1 MIITCPACLTKF
13 NLDDGRIPEGGAK
26 VRCSRCQHV
35 FSIQKPSAPEQ
46 APPSPDKTP
55 SATAYGDLSPKILR
69 KVLMPP
75 RPRPVRRLSPF
86 TVFLLILLALSGL
99 VYGFFQVWENPIVP
113 QTIESGFSTLKQYL
127 GVSDEIE
134 GFIALENVKGYYV
147 DNKKLTKVFVIEGR
161 ALNQWK
167 EPRSL
172 IRVKGTLANSK
183 GVKVEE
189 KTAYCGNILLEEDL
203 KSFSREEIAN
213 SLSSQF
219 GETFSN
225 VNIPPGKSIPFMI
238 AFTDFSS
245 RGIQGSEENT
255 PAAKPGEKAPDI
267 SDFYVEVVSSQKG
280 SEVQKRTPA
289 SPKKG

>member
-35 FSIQKPSAPEQ
+35 FSIPKPSAPEQ
-46 APPSPDKTP
+46 ASPAPDKTP
-55 SATAYGDLSPKILR
+55 LATAYGDLSPKIPR
-69 KVLMPP
+69 KVEMPP
-75 RPRPVRRLSPF
+75 RTRPARRLPPF
-86 TVFLLILLALSGL
+86 TVFLMILLVLCGL
-99 VYGFFQVWENPIVP
+99 VYAFFQVWENPIVP
-113 QTIESGFSTLKQYL
+113 QTIESSFSTLKQYL
-127 GVSDEIE
+127 GVSDETE
-134 GFIALENVKGYYV
+134 GFIAFENVKGYYV
-147 DNKKLTKVFVIEGR
+147 DNKKLIKVFVIEGR
-161 ALNQWK
+161 AVNQWK

-172 IRVKGTLANSK
+172 IRVKGTLADSK
-183 GVKVEE
+183 GGKVEE

-203 KSFSREEIAN
+203 RSLSREEIAN

-225 VNIPPGKSIPFMI
+225 VNIPPGKSVPFMI
-238 AFTDFSS
+238 AFTDFAS
-245 RGIQGSEENT
+245 RGIQGNEENT
-255 PAAKPGEKAPDI
+255 PAAKPGEKAPEI

-289 SPKKG
+289 LPKKG